1 MASEL
6 DPACHSEDAR
16 SRVPQ
21 LRPNEVK
28 KKKKE
33 LVCFDSQIEGT
44 NLYLPVYV
52 CVGGGG

>member
-6 DPACHSEDAR
+6 DPTCHSEDAR
-16 SRVPQ
+16 SHVPQ
-21 LRPNEVK
+21 LRPNEV